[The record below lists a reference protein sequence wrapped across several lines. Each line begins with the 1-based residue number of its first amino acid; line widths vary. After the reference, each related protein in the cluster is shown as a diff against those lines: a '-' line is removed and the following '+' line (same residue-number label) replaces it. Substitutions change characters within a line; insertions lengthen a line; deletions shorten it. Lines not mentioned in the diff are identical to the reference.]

1 MKINKELLEIRDLE
15 NIEVCLKLKTKY
27 LKKNIDDRNEND
39 AQI

>member
-1 MKINKELLEIRDLE
+1 MKINKELLEIRDFE
-15 NIEVCLKLKTKY
+15 NIEVFLKLKTKY